1 MRIVSNK
8 ISYFTWKLKEKIFES
23 DLVILE
29 SDTSENLY
37 FMGRGGEEDLAL
49 IVGNN

>member
-8 ISYFTWKLKEKIFES
+8 ISYFTWKVKEKIFES

-29 SDTSENLY
+29 SDTFNIFNHFVVGKEAFSVY
-37 FMGRGGEEDLAL
+37 F
-49 IVGNN
+49 

>member
-8 ISYFTWKLKEKIFES
+8 ISYFTWKVKEKIFES

-29 SDTSENLY
+29 SDTCLCISNSKNDIIKNDWSLT
-37 FMGRGGEEDLAL
+37 
-49 IVGNN
+49 V